1 MRQNIE
7 FELIGHDSPTGKYP
21 SPVVPIGRFLD
32 TGELVAVYIDS
43 IKFEPVLEPVAK
55 NATFVHH
62 DATLKELLK
71 NFDYRKDS
79 LFALT
84 PEDVKF
90 YAVQDEEKFFK
101 GLLADEDF
109 ASTNPFLRLSLAEA
123 TKDFLLV
130 RKVLDPCEKFLEEN
144 APDLAPTW
152 KLEKKIALL
161 ELGLLNFKQ
170 ADEENFLVERKQFQ
184 VLHQIITGELL
195 SSVRELEAQ
204 QIKPI
209 VEKSKLIQREHEVV
223 ALEKQLEETR
233 KSCDQ
238 LQQESSLIK
247 ESTKKISACLHS
259 LLAMELSD
267 FIAPLNDSLELMKG
281 KMQLLSPNDLFFISQ
296 TNPIEYTRLRL
307 DLSNLFDQ
315 KSLVDGWLQVTQEV
329 LNITS
334 TNQWMV
340 SIPTLKGVEYLQ
352 HEMQQI
358 KQQIQLLK
366 SRINDLDQLFSLS
379 PRQLQKTSLPQ
390 QPQSFGEQIKIP
402 LPDFGELKR
411 EPVYA

>member
-21 SPVVPIGRFLD
+21 APVVPIGYCVD
-32 TGELVAVYIDS
+32 TGKLVAVYIDS
-43 IKFEPVLEPVAK
+43 IESEPILESVAE
-55 NATFVHH
+55 NANFVHH
-62 DATLKELLK
+62 NVTLTELLK
-71 NFDYRKDS
+71 DFDYRKDS
-79 LFALT
+79 LFALA

-90 YAVQDEEKFFK
+90 YAVQDKEKFFK
-101 GLLADEDF
+101 SLLVDEDF

-123 TKDFLLV
+123 TKDLLLV
-130 RKVLDPCEKFLEEN
+130 RKELDPCEKFLEEN

-152 KLEKKIALL
+152 KLEKKISLL
-161 ELGLLNFKQ
+161 ELGLLSFTQ
-170 ADEENFLVERKQFQ
+170 VDARNFLIEREQLQ
-184 VLHQIITGELL
+184 VLHQIVTGELL
-195 SSVRELEAQ
+195 AAFRDVEKQ

-209 VEKSKLIQREHEVV
+209 VEQSKLIQREHEVV

-238 LQQESSLIK
+238 LQRESLLIK

-281 KMQLLSPNDLFFISQ
+281 KMQLLSPNDLFFISR
-296 TNPIEYTRLRL
+296 TDPIEYKRLRL
-307 DLSNLFDQ
+307 DLSNLFDH
-315 KSLVDGWLQVTQEV
+315 KSLVDGWLQITQEV

-340 SIPTLKGVEYLQ
+340 SAQTQQGVKCLQ
-352 HEMQQI
+352 HEMLQI
-358 KQQIQLLK
+358 KKQIQSLK
-366 SRINDLDQLFSLS
+366 SRIDDIDQLFYLS
-379 PRQLQKTSLPQ
+379 PKQALKTLPPQ
-390 QPQSFGEQIKIP
+390 EPQSFDEQIKTP
-402 LPDFGELKR
+402 LPDSGELKR
-411 EPVYA
+411 ERVYA

>member
-7 FELIGHDSPTGKYP
+7 FKLIGHDSPAGKYP
-21 SPVVPIGRFLD
+21 APIVPIGRILD

-43 IKFEPVLEPVAK
+43 IESEPVLEPVAE
-55 NATFVHH
+55 NANFVHH
-62 DATLKELLK
+62 NVTLTKLLK
-71 NFDYRKDS
+71 DFDYRKDS
-79 LFALT
+79 LFALD

-90 YAVQDEEKFFK
+90 YAVQDEKDFFK

-130 RKVLDPCEKFLEEN
+130 RKELRPCENFLEEN
-144 APDLAPTW
+144 SPHLAPTW

-209 VEKSKLIQREHEVV
+209 VEKSKLSQRESEVA
-223 ALEKQLEETR
+223 ALEKQVEESRNT
-233 KSCDQ
+233 CEQ
-238 LQQESSLIK
+238 IQQESLLLK
-247 ESTKKISACLHS
+247 ESTKNISACLHR

-267 FIAPLNDSLELMKG
+267 FIVPLNESLELMRG
-281 KMQLLSPNDLFFISQ
+281 KMQLLSSNSLIFSSR
-296 TNPIEYTRLRL
+296 TNPIIEYKRLRF

-315 KSLVDGWLQVTQEV
+315 KSLIDGWLQITQEV

-334 TNQWMV
+334 INQWLV
-340 SIPTLKGVEYLQ
+340 SATTLKGVKCLQ

-358 KQQIQLLK
+358 KEQIQLLE
-366 SRINDLDQLFSLS
+366 SQITDLDESFYPSLL
-379 PRQLQKTSLPQ
+379 RLE
-390 QPQSFGEQIKIP
+390 PQSFGEQIEPP
-402 LPDFGELKR
+402 LLDSRQLERELA
-411 EPVYA
+411 YA